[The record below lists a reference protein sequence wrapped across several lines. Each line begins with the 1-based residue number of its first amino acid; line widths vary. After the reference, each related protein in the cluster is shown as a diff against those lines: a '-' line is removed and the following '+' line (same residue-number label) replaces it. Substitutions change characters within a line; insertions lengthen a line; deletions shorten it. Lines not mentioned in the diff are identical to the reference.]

1 MFVSEIYMVYDS
13 NKLNSRIV
21 ETIVVQA
28 SLTLC
33 QNLLEDLV
41 ENFNQFSIASLTR
54 VRKQLEQLQFNL
66 NTTKFSKLSSE
77 PSDNYGQSF
86 VWLPFEFK
94 NNASDYQTSAPWFI
108 LSTLLVEEEDE
119 EDVLVTGAK
128 QYRVLI
134 TT

>member
-1 MFVSEIYMVYDS
+1 M
-13 NKLNSRIV
+13 
-21 ETIVVQA
+21 
-28 SLTLC
+28 
-33 QNLLEDLV
+33 
-41 ENFNQFSIASLTR
+41 
-54 VRKQLEQLQFNL
+54 RKPLEQLQFNL

-77 PSDNYGQSF
+77 PSDNYGKSF

-94 NNASDYQTSAPWFI
+94 NNASDYQTSAPRFI

-134 TT
+134 TI